1 MVFVKDPVGDS
12 SSVDT
17 AMDLDVGIAVWFG
30 EIRRKTAIA
39 RNWER
44 TLEEGCGNIITLE
57 FELVTESSLDG
68 GSKDSIHSEQEEMM
82 VTCSSVSGLSVS
94 RWRIGIHSADSSG
107 HSLKGVIRKE
117 LQLEEEK
124 EAEECCIGRD
134 VMLVNECEYF
144 IRYEHLGQLFV
155 DSGKDCM
162 LVIF

>member
-57 FELVTESSLDG
+57 FELVTEPSLDG

-82 VTCSSVSGLSVS
+82 ITGSSVSGLSVS
-94 RWRIGIHSADSSG
+94 RWRIGIHGADSSR

-117 LQLEEEK
+117 L
-124 EAEECCIGRD
+124 
-134 VMLVNECEYF
+134 
-144 IRYEHLGQLFV
+144 
-155 DSGKDCM
+155 
-162 LVIF
+162 

>member
-30 EIRRKTAIA
+30 KIRRKTAIA
-39 RNWER
+39 GNWER

-57 FELVTESSLDG
+57 FELVTESALDG

-82 VTCSSVSGLSVS
+82 VTGSSVSGLSVS

-124 EAEECCIGRD
+124 EAEECCVGMSCLWTNVRTSYVINI
-134 VMLVNECEYF
+134 LVSS
-144 IRYEHLGQLFV
+144 LLTA
-155 DSGKDCM
+155 GKTAC
-162 LVIF
+162 L